1 MVKIIAATASLISA
15 TIGTCLADPMI
26 QAEIPTAVELSNMDI
41 NRIVCPGPMNDLIFS
56 QEKGMTGH
64 FSGNN
69 AFIKFQIEDD
79 GDEFIYAERQSELF
93 VVCNN
98 VVYTLLVTPS
108 DIPSVTLRLASPIG
122 ESFKQNIDHFKKMP
136 LEKQALQII
145 REAYNGTYPA
155 SYRIS
160 QPTRTVPLA
169 PGLEAKLIQI
179 VDVDGVGLRL
189 SKYLVKSHAQD
200 PIEVD
205 EKVFLSSSFS
215 ESIIAIAVEDHRLHP
230 GQSTEAFVVDQKER
244 EK

>member
-1 MVKIIAATASLISA
+1 VVKIIAATASLISA

-26 QAEIPTAVELSNMDI
+26 QAEIPAAVELSNMDI

-69 AFIKFQIEDD
+69 AFIKFQIEDS
-79 GDEFIYAERQSELF
+79 GDEFIYADRQSELF

-98 VVYTLLVTPS
+98 AVYTLLVTPS

-160 QPTRTVPLA
+160 QSTGTVPLA
-169 PGLEAKLIQI
+169 PGLEAKLIQV

-189 SKYLVKSHAQD
+189 SKYLVKSHAQG